1 MPQNSRDTAPPARA
15 TAADLKLLFSDLVR
29 LETEL
34 WDAVEAR
41 LVADHGLTLPKFEF
55 MQVISRIPG
64 CRVHD
69 IASEISITVGGAS
82 KIVDRIEADGLCARR
97 ANPGDRRSSIIQL
110 TPSGTRMLAQ
120 AMVSFEDELQ
130 RRLGA
135 GLPDRELLQF
145 ATTVAALRQA
155 MRQADTAEE
164 SA

>member
-1 MPQNSRDTAPPARA
+1 MAPKSRDTAPSARA
-15 TAADLKLLFSDLVR
+15 NTADLKLLFSELVR

-55 MQVISRIPG
+55 MQLMSRVPA

-97 ANPGDRRSSIIQL
+97 ANPGDRRSSIIEL
-110 TPSGTRMLAQ
+110 TPAGTQMLAK
-120 AMVSFEDELQ
+120 ATVSLEDEL
-130 RRLGA
+130 RRQLGA
-135 GLPDRELLQF
+135 CASDRALVQFTKTITEL
-145 ATTVAALRQA
+145 RSA
-155 MRQADTAEE
+155 MRQADSVDE